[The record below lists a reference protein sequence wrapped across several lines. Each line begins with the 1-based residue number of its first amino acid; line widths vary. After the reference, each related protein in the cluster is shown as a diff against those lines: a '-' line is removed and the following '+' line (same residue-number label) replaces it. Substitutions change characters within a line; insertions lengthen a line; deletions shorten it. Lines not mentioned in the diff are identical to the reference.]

1 MQNGYQFDYSPRDDA
16 VSGANYESQIT
27 FLRLLS
33 SQARQVSPLI
43 PLFKNL
49 NSFLDGHLSLQE
61 LDCRFRQGL
70 S

>member
-49 NSFLDGHLSLQE
+49 NSF
-61 LDCRFRQGL
+61 
-70 S
+70 